1 LGDFFDKLIWSLYTG
16 GRRRNRKTNRQ
27 TGRSRN
33 TNRHANRQ
41 AEAEIQT
48 DRQTEKERKKNRPAL
63 VADEAT
69 QTRNL
74 KRGKGTFE
82 KKNFETM
89 SEAMDLDMVIFS
101 T

>member
-1 LGDFFDKLIWSLYTG
+1 L
-16 GRRRNRKTNRQ
+16 TNSSGHSTQAADAETEKQ
-27 TGRSRN
+27 TD
-33 TNRHANRQ
+33 RQ

-48 DRQTEKERKKNRPAL
+48 DMQTDRQKQKYKQIGRQKKKEKKNRPAL

-82 KKNFETM
+82 KKT
-89 SEAMDLDMVIFS
+89 LKRCLKRWILIW
-101 T
+101 